1 MDNESREMFQRLF
14 EKLENIES
22 RLDKIESRLDKVE
35 ARLDKL
41 ESGQAEIRKQLY
53 RMDRKITDTYNL
65 ALDAWV
71 QSVENRKWLE
81 SIDKGAVA
89 V

>member
-1 MDNESREMFQRLF
+1 MPFNIDNVES
-14 EKLENIES
+14 K
-22 RLDKIESRLDKVE
+22 LDKVE
-35 ARLDKL
+35 TRLGKL
-41 ESGQAEIRKQLY
+41 EGGQAEIRKQLY

-65 ALDAWV
+65 ALDAWG

-81 SIDKGAVA
+81 SIDKGVVA